1 MNRTMS
7 WSPGPGGEMH
17 GLPRPPEPVTDR
29 AVIHDRTSDGHLL
42 GPPNTRHRN
51 TSACQSI
58 LGHARLGWPSRGWRP
73 EALELKE
80 LDK

>member
-1 MNRTMS
+1 
-7 WSPGPGGEMH
+7 MH
-17 GLPRPPEPVTDR
+17 GLPRPPEPVTYR
-29 AVIHDRTSDGHLL
+29 AVIRDRTSDGHLL

-58 LGHARLGWPSRGWRP
+58 PGQARLAVPGWRP
-73 EALELKE
+73 AKALELKE

>member
-1 MNRTMS
+1 
-7 WSPGPGGEMH
+7 MH

-29 AVIHDRTSDGHLL
+29 AVIRDRTSDGHLL

-58 LGHARLGWPSRGWRP
+58 LGQARLGWPSRGWRP
-73 EALELKE
+73 AKVLELKD